1 MTAGGYQR
9 PNNPA
14 PVSGPGAQSKRT
26 DGKVENTQA
35 AKYLAG
41 GDYGDGGL
49 MGIQQGAPM
58 SASVGAMGKLNAST
72 NYPGGQYSPQEQV
85 VPLTAPSQRPN
96 EEVTHGAAAGP
107 GGGNE
112 VLGLPSQAQQG
123 GTSAK
128 QLIQGLASH
137 PDASPALKQLDATLG
152 R

>member
-26 DGKVENTQA
+26 DGKVGDTQA

-49 MGIQQGAPM
+49 VDLQRGAAM
-58 SASVGAMGKLNAST
+58 SASPSPSGT
-72 NYPGGQYSPQEQV
+72 PQGGLPQPQGEPI
-85 VPLTAPSQRPN
+85 VPLTAHSQRPN
-96 EEVTHGAAAGP
+96 EPVTHGAAAGL

-112 VLGLPSQAQQG
+112 VLGLPAQPQQG

-128 QLIQGLASH
+128 QMVQGLASH
-137 PDASPALKQLDATLG
+137 PDASPALIQLANILG